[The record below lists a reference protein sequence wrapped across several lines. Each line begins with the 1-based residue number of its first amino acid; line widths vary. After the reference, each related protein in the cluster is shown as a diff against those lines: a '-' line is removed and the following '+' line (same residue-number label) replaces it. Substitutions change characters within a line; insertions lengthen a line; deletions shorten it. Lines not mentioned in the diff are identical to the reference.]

1 MTPGL
6 LESEGAM
13 AEKGRRER
21 SRLDEAGW
29 WERELSVGHV
39 KFATRISHPGEMP
52 GMAVSAACQMG
63 GDGMPLLVHSQHPSQ
78 RLAPSRHQTK
88 AG

>member
-1 MTPGL
+1 M
-6 LESEGAM
+6 
-13 AEKGRRER
+13 
-21 SRLDEAGW
+21 
-29 WERELSVGHV
+29 GHV

-63 GDGMPLLVHSQHPSQ
+63 GDGIPLLVHSQHPSQ